1 MPQDKER
8 QISLTI
14 GLLPEPLP
22 VIRFKGREAL
32 NEPFRFEMELLGDTA
47 LDLEPLL
54 HRPALLSMGRGQA
67 SWHGIIEQI
76 SSRYLEPCL
85 YHYQVL
91 LVPRLQALA
100 RCPRRRA
107 FCDLSVPAI
116 LLRLLQAHDLE
127 AADYR
132 FELERGLYP
141 RRALCLQQDENDL
154 QLLNRLCEEEGIHYH
169 FEQTPQRHVL
179 VFAEDPQSFPERAG
193 VVPCHDSAPT
203 PERAF
208 ISQLYERHQMLASH
222 DSRLSGHTPAWPQRA
237 PDDGAANQA
246 RAYGLHAASPT
257 PGQRHEQQRSQR
269 ILERLRCEQRQIQGY
284 SNLDSLRSGEVRRIG
299 GHPRQALNDQ
309 WLITE
314 VQHRGE
320 QGWDKCPIDAF
331 SVEDNDGLHD
341 EYFSAHGY
349 SNHFRAIP
357 WATPFRP
364 SLRQKPAA
372 AQGYQIATV
381 LGEHAGSARPDA
393 HGRLRVQLPNSVQA
407 EDSAPGCWVSPGAA
421 QSQAPRV
428 GSQVLIDF
436 VENQPD
442 QPVICGFLS
451 ERDLYAAVDPPP
463 LADLPG
469 AGTAPWQVQDNI
481 GAADDDPG
489 EFYLYELPYEPP
501 PAAALCLCENIWYIV
516 RMPRPGLKELARLSR
531 DDILL
536 EGRSD
541 SRGAALLGPASRR
554 RLAQELAATPE
565 QLWLL
570 YPGQCVAVH
579 EYIQQHWNLRQR
591 QAFLQ
596 AGLGTATVSGTS
608 PRNA

>member
-14 GLLPEPLP
+14 GLLPDPLP

-32 NEPFRFEMELLGDTA
+32 NEPFRFEMDLLGDTA
-47 LDLEPLL
+47 LDLETLL
-54 HRPALLSMGRGQA
+54 QRPAFLGCGPGQGG
-67 SWHGIIEQI
+67 WHGIIHEI
-76 SSRYLEPCL
+76 SSRYLEPRLC
-85 YHYQVL
+85 HYQVV
-91 LVPRLQALA
+91 LVPRLQALE
-100 RCPRRRA
+100 RYPRRRA
-107 FCDLSVPAI
+107 YCDLSVPA
-116 LLRLLQAHDLE
+116 LLQRLLAAHGLA

-132 FELERGLYP
+132 FELDRGLYP
-141 RRALCLQQDENDL
+141 NRALCLQQDENDL

-193 VVPCHDSAPT
+193 VLPCHDSAQGLGQP
-203 PERAF
+203 F

-222 DSRLSGHTPAWPQRA
+222 DGRLSGHTSVWPPQVPA
-237 PDDGAANQA
+237 DGAANQA
-246 RAYGLHAASPT
+246 NAYGLHTTSPT

-284 SNLDSLRSGEVRRIG
+284 SNLDSLRSGEVRRID
-299 GHPRQALNDQ
+299 GHPRQTLNDQ

-314 VQHRGE
+314 IQHLGE
-320 QGWDKCPIDAF
+320 QCQDRGPVDAF
-331 SVEDNDGLHD
+331 SVEDDDSLHD
-341 EYFSAHGY
+341 ECFNAHGY

-364 SLRQKPAA
+364 SLREKRPVSR
-372 AQGYQIATV
+372 GYQIGTL
-381 LGEHAGSARPDA
+381 LGPPAGTARPDA
-393 HGRLRVQLPNSVQA
+393 QGRLRVQLPNSVQPA
-407 EDSAPGCWVSPGAA
+407 DAAPGCWVSAGVAEGR
-421 QSQAPRV
+421 APKA

-436 VENQPD
+436 VEDEPD
-442 QPVICGFLS
+442 QPLICGFLVDR
-451 ERDLYAAVDPPP
+451 EQYAADGCP
-463 LADLPG
+463 LADVPLCAPMPWEEEEIVG
-469 AGTAPWQVQDNI
+469 AP
-481 GAADDDPG
+481 DDDPG
-489 EFYLYELPYEPP
+489 ELFLYEQPSD
-501 PAAALCLCENIWYIV
+501 ANHCLCENIWYIV

-541 SRGAALLGPASRR
+541 SRGAALLGRACRR
-554 RLAQELAATPE
+554 RLALELTATPE

-570 YPGQCVAVH
+570 YPGQCVALH
-579 EYIQQHWNLRQR
+579 EYIQQHWSQRQR

-596 AGLGTATVSGTS
+596 DGLNDASVSGTS

>member
-14 GLLPEPLP
+14 GLLPDPLP

-47 LDLEPLL
+47 LDLETLL
-54 HRPALLSMGRGQA
+54 HRPARLSMGSGQGC
-67 SWHGIIEQI
+67 WHGIIDEI
-76 SSRYLEPCL
+76 SSRYLEPRLC
-85 YHYQVL
+85 HYQVV

-100 RCPRRRA
+100 RGPRRRA

-116 LLRLLQAHDLE
+116 LLRLLEAHDLE

-141 RRALCLQQDENDL
+141 PRALCLQQDENDL
-154 QLLNRLCEEEGIHYH
+154 QLLNRLCEEEGIHYR

-179 VFAEDPQSFPERAG
+179 VFAEDPQSFPEQAG
-193 VVPCHDSAPT
+193 TVPCHEGASELGQP
-203 PERAF
+203 F

-222 DSRLSGHTPAWPQRA
+222 DSRLPGHTSAWPPQA
-237 PDDGAANQA
+237 ADDGAANQA
-246 RAYGLHAASPT
+246 NAYGLHAASAT
-257 PGQRHEQQRSQR
+257 PRQRHEQQRSQR

-314 VQHRGE
+314 VQHLGE
-320 QGWDKCPIDAF
+320 QSLDPYPVDAF
-331 SVEDNDGLHD
+331 SVEDDDDLHD
-341 EYFSAHGY
+341 ECFADGY

-364 SLRQKPAA
+364 SLREKRST
-372 AQGYQIATV
+372 AQGYQIGNV
-381 LGEHAGSARPDA
+381 LGPHAGSARPDA
-393 HGRLRVQLPNSVQA
+393 QGRLRVQLPNSTHPA
-407 EDSAPGCWVSPGAA
+407 DSAPGCWVWPGIAEG
-421 QSQAPRV
+421 QAPRV
-428 GSQVLIDF
+428 GSRVLIDF
-436 VENQPD
+436 VENEPD

-451 ERDLYAAVDPPP
+451 DRDLYAASDPPP
-463 LADLPG
+463 LVDGLPG
-469 AGTAPWQVQDNI
+469 GATAWEAQTSVATPE
-481 GAADDDPG
+481 DDPG
-489 EFYLYELPYEPP
+489 EFYLYEQPYEPAP
-501 PAAALCLCENIWYIV
+501 GPTRCLCENIWYVV
-516 RMPRPGLKELARLSR
+516 RMHRPGLKELARLSR

-541 SRGAALLGPASRR
+541 RHGAALLSPASRR
-554 RLAQELAATPE
+554 RLAQELLATPE

-570 YPGQCVAVH
+570 YPGQCVALH
-579 EYIQQHWNLRQR
+579 EYIQQRWSLLQR
-591 QAFLQ
+591 QGFLQ
-596 AGLGTATVSGTS
+596 DGLSDAVVSGTS

>member
-8 QISLTI
+8 QISLSI
-14 GLLPEPLP
+14 GLLPDPLP

-54 HRPALLSMGRGQA
+54 HRPALLSLGHGQA
-67 SWHGIIEQI
+67 SWHGIIEEI
-76 SSRYLEPCL
+76 SSRYLEPRLC
-85 YHYQVL
+85 HYQVVL
-91 LVPRLQALA
+91 MPRLQALA

-116 LLRLLQAHDLE
+116 LLRLLEAHDLE

-169 FEQTPQRHVL
+169 FEQAPHRHVL

-193 VVPCHDSAPT
+193 VVPCHDSAAGL
-203 PERAF
+203 EQAF

-222 DSRLSGHTPAWPQRA
+222 DSRLPGHACAWPLQA
-237 PDDGAANQA
+237 PDDGAANQTN
-246 RAYGLHAASPT
+246 AYGLHTASPT
-257 PGQRHEQQRSQR
+257 ERQRHEQQRSQR
-269 ILERLRCEQRQIQGY
+269 TLERLRCEQRQIQGY

-314 VQHRGE
+314 VQHLGE
-320 QGWDKCPIDAF
+320 QCLDRYPVDAF
-331 SVEDNDGLHD
+331 SIEEDDGPHD
-341 EYFSAHGY
+341 ECFSDGY

-364 SLRQKPAA
+364 SLREKRPAA
-372 AQGYQIATV
+372 LGYQIGTV
-381 LGEHAGSARPDA
+381 LGTHAGTARPDA
-393 HGRLRVQLPNSVQA
+393 QGRLRVQLPNSVQPA
-407 EDSAPGCWVSPGAA
+407 DCAPGCWVSPGVV
-421 QSQAPRV
+421 QSQPPRV

-436 VENQPD
+436 VENEPD
-442 QPVICGFLS
+442 QPVICGFLTD
-451 ERDLYAAVDPPP
+451 RDLYAAFDPPP
-463 LADLPG
+463 LADKPPG
-469 AGTAPWQVQDNI
+469 AAVPWEGQDS
-481 GAADDDPG
+481 GGVPDDDPG
-489 EFYLYELPYEPP
+489 EFYLYEQPCEPST
-501 PAAALCLCENIWYIV
+501 AAARCLCENIWYVV

-541 SRGAALLGPASRR
+541 SRGAALLSSAGRR
-554 RLAQELAATPE
+554 RLALELAATPE

-570 YPGQCVAVH
+570 YPGQCVALH
-579 EYIQQHWNLRQR
+579 AYIQQHWSLRQR

-596 AGLGTATVSGTS
+596 DGLNASSVSGTS